1 MYTHVIYLYSHSNLC
16 IRLFLEMSSKHNK
29 ITDWKIVSQHMD
41 IHLLY
46 TTNSKTVMF
55 VHTSSFL
62 ESLHTLSL
70 QKKTVPISENHRKKI
85 RSSRNHPQPPP
96 PQAHLGEPQ
105 IRYAPAWWRVFLT
118 WRKEPGDFHPR
129 NNCSKGKSAEA
140 WPLWQAAGVKA
151 GIDHKCVD

>member
-1 MYTHVIYLYSHSNLC
+1 MC
-16 IRLFLEMSSKHNK
+16 IIK
-29 ITDWKIVSQHMD
+29 
-41 IHLLY
+41 HLLH
-46 TTNSKTVMF
+46 TTNSKTVMC
-55 VHTSSFL
+55 VHTSSFPKKVFIL
-62 ESLHTLSL
+62 FKPTSPIFIPSFSP
-70 QKKTVPISENHRKKI
+70 KKTVPISENHRKKI